1 MNRARLLSPVS
12 LAAMAGVA
20 ALGALLVIA
29 PGQAAPLSS
38 AEAAQA
44 KAVASAPAQAQ
55 QVASETAVEVRRTV
69 RVVYSGVI
77 TAR

>member
-1 MNRARLLSPVS
+1 MTRARLLSPVS
-12 LAAMAGVA
+12 FAAMAGVA

-29 PGQAAPLSS
+29 SCQAAPLSS
-38 AEAAQA
+38 AEAAQV

-55 QVASETAVEVRRTV
+55 PVASETAVEVRRTV

>member
-20 ALGALLVIA
+20 ALGPLLVIA

-44 KAVASAPAQAQ
+44 KAVASAPTQAQ
-55 QVASETAVEVRRTV
+55 PVASETTEVRRTV

>member
-1 MNRARLLSPVS
+1 VNRALLLSPVS
-12 LAAMAGVA
+12 FAAMAGVA

-38 AEAAQA
+38 PEAAQA
-44 KAVASAPAQAQ
+44 QAVASAPAQAQ
-55 QVASETAVEVRRTV
+55 PVASETATEARRTV

>member
-1 MNRARLLSPVS
+1 MNRFLLLSPVS

-29 PGQAAPLSS
+29 PGQAGPLPS
-38 AEAAQA
+38 AATSQTRM
-44 KAVASAPAQAQ
+44 VAPAPIQGVPA
-55 QVASETAVEVRRTV
+55 VSDAAGETRRTV

>member
-20 ALGALLVIA
+20 AFGAFLVIA
-29 PGQAAPLSS
+29 PGQAAPVSG

-44 KAVASAPAQAQ
+44 KP
-55 QVASETAVEVRRTV
+55 VASETATEVRRTV